1 MLKKL
6 GRRLDEHS
14 DKLNV
19 LNRLRKYKD
28 DPKKMKKII
37 SEMHKSIKSNK
48 QIKWYR
54 QMDEEA
60 GGLSTGNQW
69 SWTGRKEGK
78 KMRTVLETSEMT
90 LRKLTFSL

>member
-19 LNRLRKYKD
+19 LNRLKKYKD

-48 QIKWYR
+48 QIK
-54 QMDEEA
+54 
-60 GGLSTGNQW
+60 
-69 SWTGRKEGK
+69 
-78 KMRTVLETSEMT
+78 
-90 LRKLTFSL
+90 